1 MERFSDFAIEAW
13 APGNVTTLC
22 AFVEAAFA
30 LGETRRIPC
39 QKGTVGGRVKIVLR
53 SKEMNPLCEV
63 QVFGV
68 RSKSFLISMII
79 FIYMKQHVMT
89 NNSSIVW

>member
-53 SKEMNPLCEV
+53 SKEMIPLCEV

-79 FIYMKQHVMT
+79 FFI
-89 NNSSIVW
+89 